1 MLLLGLLELL
11 RLLELLARGALYVI
25 EIWVTSNSSD
35 ITWTV
40 VLQSDK
46 SQTSTLLHS
55 VNRGLTLVRLRRV
68 AWSEHCL

>member
-1 MLLLGLLELL
+1 MLLLGLLG
-11 RLLELLARGALYVI
+11 LLELLARGALYVI
-25 EIWVTSNSSD
+25 EIWVTSYSSD

-68 AWSEHCL
+68 AWSVHCL

>member
-11 RLLELLARGALYVI
+11 RLLELLARGPGALYVI

-40 VLQSDK
+40 VLQSD
-46 SQTSTLLHS
+46 
-55 VNRGLTLVRLRRV
+55 
-68 AWSEHCL
+68 